1 MKNLYLRLR
10 VAVNA
15 SPEEIKRAYHQLARE
30 AHPDSGSG
38 DTDRF
43 VALREAYTVLSDPG
57 KRGEYDSQRAQWA
70 KQVGAIICVP
80 CGTANV
86 VKRRPRTGEQVV
98 CAHCQALLPLDVQSA
113 VALQKQRLI
122 SEAAR
127 VVDDVGAELASAAA
141 DVLKAQINKLR
152 RRWVRN

>member
-1 MKNLYLRLR
+1 MTNLYLRLN
-10 VAVNA
+10 VSQSA
-15 SPEEIKRAYHQLARE
+15 SPEEIKKSYHRLARE
-30 AHPDSGSG
+30 AHPDKQSG

-43 VALREAYTVLSDPG
+43 VSLREAYGILSDDA
-57 KRGEYDSQRAQWA
+57 KRKDYDAKRAQWA
-70 KQVGAIICVP
+70 KQAGAIICVP

-86 VKRRPRTGEQVV
+86 VKRRPKAGEHVV
-98 CAHCQALLPLDVQSA
+98 CAHCESRLPLDVASA

-127 VVDDVGAELASAAA
+127 VVNDVGAELADAAA

-152 RRWVRN
+152 KRWMRN

>member
-1 MKNLYLRLR
+1 MKNFYLRLR
-10 VAVNA
+10 LSVNA
-15 SPEEIKRAYHQLARE
+15 SPEAIKRAYHQLARE
-30 AHPDSGSG
+30 AHPDSESG

-43 VALREAYTVLSDPG
+43 VSLREAYTVLSDPA
-57 KRGEYDSQRAQWA
+57 KRAEYDSQREQWA
-70 KQVGAIICVP
+70 KQVGAIICIP

-86 VKRRPRTGEQVV
+86 IKRKPRPGEQVV
-98 CAHCQALLPLDVQSA
+98 CAHCHAPLPLDVQSA

-122 SEAAR
+122 AEAAR

>member
-1 MKNLYLRLR
+1 MMNLYLRLR

-15 SPEEIKRAYHQLARE
+15 SPDELKRAYHRLARE
-30 AHPDSGSG
+30 AHPDATDG

-43 VALREAYTVLSDPG
+43 VSLREAYTVLSDPA
-57 KRGEYDSQRAQWA
+57 KRSDYDTQRAEWA

-86 VKRRPRTGEQVV
+86 VKRRPRPNEQVV
-98 CAHCQALLPLDVQSA
+98 CAHCKALLPLDVDSA
-113 VALQKQRLI
+113 VALQKQRFI

-127 VVDDVGAELASAAA
+127 VVDDVGTELASAAA

>member
-1 MKNLYLRLR
+1 MMNLYLRLR

-15 SPEEIKRAYHQLARE
+15 SPDEIKRAYHRLARE
-30 AHPDSGSG
+30 AHPDAADG

-43 VALREAYTVLSDPG
+43 VSLREAYTVLSDSA
-57 KRGEYDSQRAQWA
+57 KRSDYDAQRAEWA

-86 VKRRPRTGEQVV
+86 VKRRPRPNEQVV
-98 CAHCQALLPLDVQSA
+98 CAHCKVLLPLDVDSA
-113 VALQKQRLI
+113 VALQKQRFV

-127 VVDDVGAELASAAA
+127 VVDDVGTELASAAA

-152 RRWVRN
+152 KRWMRN

>member
-1 MKNLYLRLR
+1 MNLYLRLR

-15 SPEEIKRAYHQLARE
+15 SPDEIKRAYHRLARE
-30 AHPDSGSG
+30 AHPDAADG

-43 VALREAYTVLSDPG
+43 VNLREAYTVLSDPA
-57 KRGEYDSQRAQWA
+57 KRGDYDSQRAEWA

-86 VKRRPRTGEQVV
+86 IKRRPRAGEQVM
-98 CAHCQALLPLDVQSA
+98 CAHCKGLLPLDVGAA